1 LPQGANRPH
10 GPRPATQDPPE
21 ISDRPFTQF
30 KEIPI
35 ERRPFREN
43 FRPQKTRV
51 NHEIRLTPI
60 RLVDQ
65 HNNQVGVVETRDAL
79 RMAEEAGMDLVE
91 IQADIRPPV
100 CKIMDYGKFRFE
112 QGKKDRA
119 NRAASKTF
127 EMKEVRLGRSAKID
141 EHDVMIRVD
150 QARDFLMEGHKV
162 QFVQNFKGREMAHR
176 DIGEDRLK
184 EIIGTLND
192 IAKVEAPMKLFGK
205 KLTMILAPDKVKI
218 DAIKRKQEKEKAA
231 AERAA
236 GKVDGAAPATPSAS
250 AGAPSATP
258 AAATAAPST
267 AATPKTPSA
276 PSAPAPAPKPAAAPA
291 PSAAPASRPQHSPAS
306 SSR

>member
-1 LPQGANRPH
+1 MCKRCVPH
-10 GPRPATQDPPE
+10 PP
-21 ISDRPFTQF
+21 SRF
-30 KEIPI
+30 KEFPI
-35 ERRPFREN
+35 ERRPFRES
-43 FRPQKTRV
+43 FRPNKTRV

-65 HNNQVGVVETRDAL
+65 HNNQVGVVETREAV
-79 RMAEEAGMDLVE
+79 RMAEEAGLDLVE

-231 AERAA
+231 AEKAA
-236 GKVDGAAPATPSAS
+236 AKAEATGTPGAT
-250 AGAPSATP
+250 GAPPASTPPAKAATEDLSAPVASPAPRAQTS
-258 AAATAAPST
+258 AAA
-267 AATPKTPSA
+267 
-276 PSAPAPAPKPAAAPA
+276 
-291 PSAAPASRPQHSPAS
+291 H
-306 SSR
+306 

>member
-1 LPQGANRPH
+1 M
-10 GPRPATQDPPE
+10 
-21 ISDRPFTQF
+21 
-30 KEIPI
+30 
-35 ERRPFREN
+35 
-43 FRPQKTRV
+43 
-51 NHEIRLTPI
+51 
-60 RLVDQ
+60 DQ

-218 DAIKRKQEKEKAA
+218 DAINRKKDKEKAA

-236 GKVDGAAPATPSAS
+236 GKVDGAAAAAPAAAGAAAPTPAAAAAAPSKATAPATPSA
-250 AGAPSATP
+250 P
-258 AAATAAPST
+258 AAPAA
-267 AATPKTPSA
+267 
-276 PSAPAPAPKPAAAPA
+276 APKPAATVPA
-291 PSAAPASRPQHSPAS
+291 PSAVPASRPQPSPAS
-306 SSR
+306 SR

>member
-1 LPQGANRPH
+1 
-10 GPRPATQDPPE
+10 
-21 ISDRPFTQF
+21 
-30 KEIPI
+30 
-35 ERRPFREN
+35 
-43 FRPQKTRV
+43 
-51 NHEIRLTPI
+51 
-60 RLVDQ
+60 VDQ

-236 GKVDGAAPATPSAS
+236 GKVDGAAAAAPAAAGASSAS
-250 AGAPSATP
+250 PN
-258 AAATAAPST
+258 AAATAPST
-267 AATPKTPSA
+267 ATAPSA
-276 PSAPAPAPKPAAAPA
+276 PSAPATAPKPAAAPA
-291 PSAAPASRPQHSPAS
+291 PSATPASRPQPSPAS

>member
-1 LPQGANRPH
+1 
-10 GPRPATQDPPE
+10 
-21 ISDRPFTQF
+21 
-30 KEIPI
+30 
-35 ERRPFREN
+35 
-43 FRPQKTRV
+43 
-51 NHEIRLTPI
+51 
-60 RLVDQ
+60 
-65 HNNQVGVVETRDAL
+65 
-79 RMAEEAGMDLVE
+79 MAEEAGLDLVE
-91 IQADIRPPV
+91 IQADVRPPV

-150 QARDFLMEGHKV
+150 QAREFLMEGHKV

-231 AERAA
+231 ADR
-236 GKVDGAAPATPSAS
+236 
-250 AGAPSATP
+250 
-258 AAATAAPST
+258 ATAKPDASDGTATTGNPPVSTPPAKAPT
-267 AATPKTPSA
+267 Q
-276 PSAPAPAPKPAAAPA
+276 
-291 PSAAPASRPQHSPAS
+291 APASPVSSPAP
-306 SSR
+306 REQTGAATH

>member
-1 LPQGANRPH
+1 M
-10 GPRPATQDPPE
+10 
-21 ISDRPFTQF
+21 
-30 KEIPI
+30 
-35 ERRPFREN
+35 
-43 FRPQKTRV
+43 
-51 NHEIRLTPI
+51 
-60 RLVDQ
+60 VDQ
-65 HNNQVGVVETRDAL
+65 NNNQIGVVDTRDAL

-119 NRAASKTF
+119 NRAASKTM

-141 EHDVMIRVD
+141 EHDVHIRVD
-150 QARDFLMEGHKV
+150 QAREFLMEGHKV

-218 DAIKRKQEKEKAA
+218 EAVKRKLEKEKAA
-231 AERAA
+231 Q
-236 GKVDGAAPATPSAS
+236 GGGSAPAAL
-250 AGAPSATP
+250 AVP
-258 AAATAAPST
+258 AAATGTPSVAPAAP
-267 AATPKTPSA
+267 K
-276 PSAPAPAPKPAAAPA
+276 PAPAALAPVQAPAPAAAPA
-291 PSAAPASRPQHSPAS
+291 PQPRPQPANPASAPSPA
-306 SSR
+306 RTR